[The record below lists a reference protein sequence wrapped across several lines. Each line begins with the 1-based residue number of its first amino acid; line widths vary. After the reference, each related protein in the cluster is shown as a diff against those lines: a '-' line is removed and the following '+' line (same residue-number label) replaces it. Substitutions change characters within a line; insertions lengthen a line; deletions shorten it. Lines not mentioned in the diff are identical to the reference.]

1 MKSFSPIDNTFL
13 PTAVT
18 NEQRSAA
25 RFGTVDRA
33 NVGRISLAVQAA
45 AQILSMPI
53 SRY

>member
-18 NEQRSAA
+18 NEQLSAA
-25 RFGTVDRA
+25 RFRTVDSA
-33 NVGRISLAVQAA
+33 NVGRISLTVQAA
-45 AQILSMPI
+45 AQTLSMPV